1 MVHLT
6 DMLCAYYGINAGV
19 IWKGDKLIDGVP
31 ETLDLLRSKVVYQ
44 PKHKFAKFVCH
55 TELLSHYNIFDYSF
69 KFNCTFKVAYILFVD
84 NQRTV
89 YNLRDK
95 NCRNKAS
102 IFAYFLLFSGQET
115 SFCYQQ
121 LNKV

>member
-55 TELLSHYNIFDYSF
+55 TELLSHYNIFDYSLSLIVF
-69 KFNCTFKVAYILFVD
+69 SKLHILF
-84 NQRTV
+84 
-89 YNLRDK
+89 
-95 NCRNKAS
+95 
-102 IFAYFLLFSGQET
+102 LLITKGQ
-115 SFCYQQ
+115 FII
-121 LNKV
+121 